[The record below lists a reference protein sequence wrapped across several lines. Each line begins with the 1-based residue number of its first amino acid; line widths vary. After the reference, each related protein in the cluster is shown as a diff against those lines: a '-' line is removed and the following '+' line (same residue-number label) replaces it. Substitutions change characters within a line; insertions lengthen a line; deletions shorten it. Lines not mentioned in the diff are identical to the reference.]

1 MLRTKLNFSE
11 NEIHSITAR
20 SMSRKFR
27 FQNFDSVILFINVT
41 WCRECLQQARPHV
54 SDRNIKWK
62 ADLVERELEREVERE
77 VERKVEREVGRE
89 AMYSSVRALPVMV
102 VDTAGT
108 VTETDDEYQC

>member
-27 FQNFDSVILFINVT
+27 FQNFDSVILFNNVT

-62 ADLVERELEREVERE
+62 ADLVERELEREVER
-77 VERKVEREVGRE
+77 KVEMEVGRE

-102 VDTAGT
+102 VDTAGS